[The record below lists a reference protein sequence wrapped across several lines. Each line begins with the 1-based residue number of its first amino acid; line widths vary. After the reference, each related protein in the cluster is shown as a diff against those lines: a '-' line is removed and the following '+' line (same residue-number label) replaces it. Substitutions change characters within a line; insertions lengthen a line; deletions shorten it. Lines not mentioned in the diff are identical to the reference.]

1 MDTIY
6 EKSISN
12 KLICDY
18 LDFLVNKVF
27 ALLPMFE
34 ESKST
39 LDKKTEFITYQKSL
53 IQTING
59 NMQLLKY
66 NSILV
71 LDILS
76 HLQSLLEIYNHS
88 DYRRHIFKVCN
99 LLTSLKKEVAK
110 NGI

>member
-12 KLICDY
+12 KLTCDY
-18 LDFLVNKVF
+18 LDFLINKVF

-34 ESKST
+34 ESKS
-39 LDKKTEFITYQKSL
+39 LEKKTDFITYQKSL

-59 NMQLLKY
+59 NIQLLKY
-66 NSILV
+66 NSILIPN
-71 LDILS
+71 ILS
-76 HLQSLLEIYNHS
+76 HLQSLLVIDEHR
-88 DYRRHIFKVCN
+88 DYRRHIFKVCS
-99 LLTSLKKEVAK
+99 LLTSLKKEVEN